1 MFNGMYEVL
10 VLQEKSN
17 LSLVFQEKHFGH
29 WRHDS
34 VTILKTTEV
43 DT

>member
-1 MFNGMYEVL
+1 MYEVL

-17 LSLVFQEKHFGH
+17 LSLVSQEKHFGD

-34 VTILKTTEV
+34 VTRLKTTEV